1 MTKQLLA
8 SAVCVGLLTLAP
20 GSATAQTQEAQTQR
34 TIQGTVEAVDQKAR
48 TVTIRGSGGNV
59 VTLDVPPNAERF
71 DQVKVGVTV
80 TGTFYDAVSIRL
92 KPAGEAAVDQTM
104 EPKTAATPGDLP
116 GATRTRQ
123 RVTTVTITGWDPVNR
138 VVSFTGPTGTAYTR
152 GLLDTT
158 DPKIV
163 AGLKPGDRVDVTRT
177 EAVTLLVLP
186 SRDPGGRQL
195 AEPPHGFGPVRVGQP
210 VQRHDDPGSHGP
222 DGRGGGHQPGR
233 DDLRRGVRPDWN
245 LEDRRRLSDHS
256 AHRGRPELRVV
267 QQRVGGDC
275 DSDRHGRPG
284 RAVPLT
290 VNFTEYQYWGIEG
303 GQRWFFARTRFTPF
317 VGYLVGLN
325 RHQDIRGTFVG
336 VPANLTPGL
345 AEQDGKF
352 FEKSW
357 AFSFG
362 PTGGFLIGIGPIEL
376 MAETQLRFLG
386 GLSDVDWL
394 VEEGLRDIN
403 SESSRWS
410 IPFMVGARIRF

>member
-1 MTKQLLA
+1 MTSPLVA
-8 SAVCVGLLTLAP
+8 N
-20 GSATAQTQEAQTQR
+20 AQPREAETQR
-34 TIQGTVEAVDQKAR
+34 TVQGTVEAVDQKAR

-80 TGTFYDAVSIRL
+80 TGTFYDGVSVRL
-92 KPAGEAAVDQTM
+92 KPAGEPAVDETM
-104 EPKTAATPGDLP
+104 DPKTVATPGDLP

-123 RVTTVTITGWDPVNR
+123 RVTTVTITGWDPVNK
-138 VVSFTGPTGTAYTR
+138 VVSFTGPNGTAYTR
-152 GLLDTT
+152 RLLDTT

-186 SRDPGGRQL
+186 SATTTEDSLKNRLTVSVLFGVDNQFSGTMIKEATGRTVGGAPINLDETTFDEVYGRIGMWKVGVGYRTTPRTEGVLNFVWSSSESDETATPIGTVGPGGQ
-195 AEPPHGFGPVRVGQP
+195 A
-210 VQRHDDPGSHGP
+210 
-222 DGRGGGHQPGR
+222 
-233 DDLRRGVRPDWN
+233 
-245 LEDRRRLSDHS
+245 
-256 AHRGRPELRVV
+256 
-267 QQRVGGDC
+267 
-275 DSDRHGRPG
+275 
-284 RAVPLT
+284 PLT

-303 GQRWFFARTRFTPF
+303 GQRWFFARTRFTPY

-325 RHQDIRGTFVG
+325 RHQDIRGTFVN

-357 AFSFG
+357 AFSVG

-376 MAETQLRFLG
+376 MAEAQLRFLG

-394 VEEGLRDIN
+394 VEEGLRDVN
-403 SESSRWS
+403 SDSSRWS
-410 IPFMVGARIRF
+410 IPFFAGVRIRF